1 MASTFDISDISGVV
15 YQGVGLGIL
24 AGVTMRTMDIVQQGF
39 GQQPT
44 KKGKKTKQKE
54 WRPPM
59 VFEPLKLKTP
69 KW

>member
-1 MASTFDISDISGVV
+1 MATTFDISDVSGVV

-24 AGVTMRTMDIVQQGF
+24 AGVSMRTMDIVQQGF
-39 GQQPT
+39 KQPKQT
-44 KKGKKTKQKE
+44 KRKKQKE
-54 WRPPM
+54 WRPPKM

>member
-1 MASTFDISDISGVV
+1 MAFDINDVSGVV

-24 AGVTMRTMDIVQQGF
+24 AGVTMRTMDIVQEGL
-39 GQQPT
+39 GQKPRRKST
-44 KKGKKTKQKE
+44 KKKAKQ
-54 WRPPM
+54 WQPPKM

>member
-1 MASTFDISDISGVV
+1 MTFDINDVSGVV

-24 AGVTMRTMDIVQQGF
+24 ASVSMRTMDIVQQGF
-39 GQQPT
+39 KQP
-44 KKGKKTKQKE
+44 KKSKKKAKQ
-54 WRPPM
+54 WQPPKM

>member
-1 MASTFDISDISGVV
+1 MATTFDISDVSGVV

-24 AGVTMRTMDIVQQGF
+24 AGVSMRTMDIVQQGF
-39 GQQPT
+39 KQP
-44 KKGKKTKQKE
+44 KTSSRKKQKE
-54 WRPPM
+54 WRPPKM